1 MTLQKS
7 LEQESANTREL
18 KRILQEI
25 IAGGSME
32 AARADFRT
40 KLTTMTFH
48 ELTNAAQQL
57 DNELGGGAILI
68 AEKKLKDFL
77 LHELIDAGIVER
89 IGTYPPGHPIQNY
102 LEENALVTNLCNM
115 LDNLTVHADN
125 LLELTNLF
133 NQLAEVQ
140 IHYVRKENQLF
151 PYLEKAGFS
160 HPSTAMW
167 QFHEDIRQIIKE
179 SRAALEAKDCAK
191 LSERLPVLTREI
203 REMIL
208 REEMILLPV
217 STRFIDEPTWGKIRS
232 GEEEVGYMGGIQPPQ
247 WEPAISGYLQHS
259 EERMAAMVAI
269 SKGFIDGDLD
279 ANAAKQKIQ
288 EQLKKITG
296 GEFAFAEV
304 ELEKMGVSQHSLQ
317 RKIEELV
324 AIYKDA
330 LGDDELEEVT
340 AGHPVHTLRK
350 ENRAIKKLVEQIKEQ
365 SAREPLDTA
374 WLTDAYSRL
383 MQVTTH
389 YARKENQLF
398 PYLEKKNFTTPST
411 IMWTLHDDIRANL
424 KYHKSLVDEGHFTDL
439 LATQE
444 SLLSSILEM
453 IFKEEKILYPVCL
466 ELITPKEWVEIRQG
480 EDEIGYCLIPDPIAW
495 PDAADAGYRH
505 PSQLG
510 SESVEKVLTEGLIG
524 LDEGL
529 LTQEQ
534 IKLIF
539 SFLPIDV
546 TYTDENDIVRF
557 YNKGDYRIFPRSPGI
572 IGREVRYCHPPK
584 SVDTV
589 MEIISAFRSGERD
602 VAEFWIQLKGQFI
615 HIRFFALR
623 DKENKYK
630 GVLEI
635 MQEVSEIRALE
646 GNRTL
651 LNWE

>member
-1 MTLQKS
+1 MKLES
-7 LEQESANTREL
+7 LEQQSANTQEL
-18 KRILQEI
+18 KRILQKI
-25 IAGGSME
+25 IDGGSIE

-77 LHELIDAGIVER
+77 LHELIEAGIVEK
-89 IGTYPPGHPIQNY
+89 IGAYPPGHPIQNY
-102 LEENALVTNLCNM
+102 LDENVLVTKLCNDIDA
-115 LDNLTVHADN
+115 LNVAADN

-133 NQLAEVQ
+133 NQLAEIQ

-167 QFHEDIRQIIKE
+167 QFHDDIREIIKE
-179 SRAALEAKDCAK
+179 SRAALDAKDYARLSK
-191 LSERLPVLTREI
+191 LLPSLTGEI

-217 STRFIDEPTWGKIRS
+217 ATRFIDEATWAEIRT
-232 GEEEVGYMGGIQPPQ
+232 GEDEVGYMAEMQPPQ

-259 EERMAAMVAI
+259 EERMAAMVTI
-269 SKGFIDGDLD
+269 SKGFIDGELD
-279 ANAAKQKIQ
+279 ANAAKQKIK
-288 EQLKKITG
+288 EQLKEITG

-304 ELEKMGVSQHSLQ
+304 ELEKIGVAQHSLQ
-317 RKIEELV
+317 EKIEELV
-324 AIYKDA
+324 EIYKDA
-330 LGDDELEEVT
+330 LGNDDLEELT
-340 AGHPVHTLRK
+340 AGHPVHTFRK
-350 ENRAIKKLVEQIKEQ
+350 ENRAINKLVEQIKEK
-365 SAREPLDTA
+365 SAQEPLDTA
-374 WLTDAYSRL
+374 WLTDAYGRL
-383 MQVTTH
+383 MQITTH

-398 PYLEKKNFTTPST
+398 PYLEKKNFNTPST

-424 KYHKSLVDEGHFTDL
+424 KYHKSLVDAGDFAGL

-444 SLLSSILEM
+444 SLLSSIVEM
-453 IFKEEKILYPVCL
+453 IFKEEKILYPVSL
-466 ELITPKEWVEIRQG
+466 ELVHPQEWVEIRQG
-480 EDEIGYCLIPDPIAW
+480 EDEIGYCLIPDPISW
-495 PDAADAGYRH
+495 PDAADADYIH

-510 SESVEKVLTEGLIG
+510 SEAVEKVLTEGLIG

-602 VAEFWIQLKGQFI
+602 VAEFWIQLQGKFI

-623 DKENKYK
+623 DDDKNYK
-630 GVLEI
+630 GVIEI